1 MNTLRSIFLVAGKD
15 LRSEIRSGQNI
26 TTVLFFALV
35 VLVIFHFA
43 FDLADV
49 DFATVGPG
57 LIWVAIS
64 FAGMLSLQS
73 SFAREGERDG
83 LAGLLLSCADP
94 TAIYLGKAFSSL
106 VSLLVAEA
114 FFLPAAALLFNT
126 DLRPV
131 IFPLATVVV
140 IHTAGYVAVGTL
152 FSAMTL
158 KVRRGHLLLPVL
170 QLTVTVPLLM
180 SAVKATAGVLAVGTL
195 AGAGIWLRVG
205 IVYDIIFL
213 VAASLMF
220 EPLIED

>member
-1 MNTLRSIFLVAGKD
+1 MKTLRGIMLVAGKD
-15 LRSEIRSGQNI
+15 LRSELRSRQNI

-35 VLVIFHFA
+35 VLIIFHFA
-43 FDLADV
+43 FDLEAV
-49 DFATVGPG
+49 EFTTVGPG

-73 SFAREGERDG
+73 SFSREGERDG

-94 TAIYLGKAFSSL
+94 AAIYMGKALAAL

-114 FFLPAAALLFNT
+114 FFLPAAALLFDT

-131 IFPLATVVV
+131 MFPLAVV
-140 IHTAGYVAVGTL
+140 IVVHTAGYAAVGTL
-152 FSAMTL
+152 FAAMAL

-180 SAVKATAGVLAVGTL
+180 SAVKATAGVLATGTL
-195 AGAGIWLRVG
+195 AGASIWLRVG
-205 IVYDIIFL
+205 IVYDIVFFVISAML
-213 VAASLMF
+213 F

>member
-1 MNTLRSIFLVAGKD
+1 MKTIRAVLLVAAKD
-15 LRSEIRSGQNI
+15 LRSEMRSRQNI
-26 TTVLFFALV
+26 ATVLFFALI
-35 VLVIFHFA
+35 VLIIFHFA
-43 FDLADV
+43 FDLEQV
-49 DFATVGPG
+49 EFGTVGPG

-94 TAIYLGKAFSSL
+94 AAIYLGKAL
-106 VSLLVAEA
+106 AALASLLVAEA
-114 FFLPAAALLFNT
+114 FFLPAAALLFDT

-131 IFPLATVVV
+131 ALPLALV
-140 IHTAGYVAVGTL
+140 IIVHTAGYAAVGTL
-152 FSAMTL
+152 FSAMAL

-180 SAVKATAGVLAVGTL
+180 SAVKATAGVLGAGTL

-205 IVYDIIFL
+205 IVYDIVFAVISAML
-213 VAASLMF
+213 F